1 MEEYGRDSLK
11 GAMARSANFVRQTA
25 EGERAKFPPNEVA
38 ADILSLPSYPSVPPL
53 KGILPFPLITPEGA
67 IAGVDGYDKETHY
80 IHSHRQQWSGLSI
93 EATSSEVEAAKV
105 HLAEVVQDFR
115 FKDPSSRANSLALM
129 ITPFTKL
136 LIEGAIPGFAI
147 SAPVVGTGKTLLAKA
162 TALISLAYE
171 PSVVPEVENEA
182 EQRKQI
188 VQTAPIYVLIDNIKK
203 PLSSSS
209 LAAVP
214 TAKHWQDRKLGGST
228 MLSLKSEAI
237 WVFIGNNLQA
247 DPDLSRR
254 LVMVE
259 LDTEV
264 ERPWERQDFKH
275 TDLMGWVKANRRQLV
290 QSCLTLLTNW
300 VQRGRPAGSVQL
312 GSYESWSTVMSGI
325 LEAAGIEGFMAN
337 RQALDSQLNLELEAW
352 SGFIHLW
359 SEEFQHHPTGV
370 SDLFPLACSADD
382 PTSGDRPLDHL
393 LGSGS
398 VHQLKVKLGQLLVS
412 RRNQIISGHQL
423 IEVGSRK
430 RAKQWRLAPATNDS
444 PDSPPPEPIKASHSQ
459 ETQPVPTARSE
470 SGESSESKTRP
481 LKFSFPG
488 PAREKSTEKRLL
500 DSPDSLSLPLPPLNP
515 VRLGVWGQVSLTR
528 PRLTHTH

>member
-1 MEEYGRDSLK
+1 
-11 GAMARSANFVRQTA
+11 MARSANFVRQTA

-115 FKDPSSRANSLALM
+115 FKDLSSRANSLALM

-162 TALISLAYE
+162 TALISLGYE

-188 VQTAPIYVLIDNIKK
+188 GALLQTAPIYVLIDNIKK

-209 LAAVP
+209 LAAVL
-214 TAKHWQDRKLGGST
+214 TAKHWQDRKLGSST

-275 TDLMGWVKANRRQLV
+275 TDLLGWVKANRKQLV

-300 VQRGRPAGSVQL
+300 VQRGRP
-312 GSYESWSTVMSGI
+312 SG
-325 LEAAGIEGFMAN
+325 
-337 RQALDSQLNLELEAW
+337 
-352 SGFIHLW
+352 
-359 SEEFQHHPTGV
+359 
-370 SDLFPLACSADD
+370 
-382 PTSGDRPLDHL
+382 
-393 LGSGS
+393 
-398 VHQLKVKLGQLLVS
+398 
-412 RRNQIISGHQL
+412 
-423 IEVGSRK
+423 
-430 RAKQWRLAPATNDS
+430 
-444 PDSPPPEPIKASHSQ
+444 
-459 ETQPVPTARSE
+459 
-470 SGESSESKTRP
+470 
-481 LKFSFPG
+481 
-488 PAREKSTEKRLL
+488 
-500 DSPDSLSLPLPPLNP
+500 
-515 VRLGVWGQVSLTR
+515 
-528 PRLTHTH
+528 